1 MVCLAQ
7 PCGDKTAN
15 KMKGIIGK
23 KIGMTSI
30 FDPSGK
36 QTACTIIEAG
46 PCVVTQVKTPDTD
59 GYSALQLAF
68 GDKKEKHI
76 IGAEKNHF
84 AKANTSA
91 KKAVKEF
98 RNYFEEKNIGDTIT
112 VDIFAEGENVDVVG
126 TTKGKGFQGVV
137 KRHGFHGVGEASHG
151 QHDRQRAPGSV
162 GGSSYP
168 SRVFKGMRMAG
179 RMGTDRVKVKGLK
192 IVKVFPEKN
201 YILVGGSVPGHNGSI
216 VLIQK

>member
-1 MVCLAQ
+1 
-7 PCGDKTAN
+7 
-15 KMKGIIGK
+15 
-23 KIGMTSI
+23 MTSV
-30 FDPSGK
+30 FGPDGK

-46 PCVVTQVKTPDTD
+46 PCVVSQVKTTETD
-59 GYSALQLAF
+59 GYSAVQLAY
-68 GDKKEKHI
+68 GEKKEKNSNK
-76 IGAEKNHF
+76 AEINHF
-84 AKANTSA
+84 HKAQSSP
-91 KKAVKEF
+91 KGFVKEF
-98 RNYFEEKNIGDTIT
+98 RNYYTQKNIGDTIT
-112 VDIFAEGENVDVVG
+112 VDIFSEGEQVSIVG

-179 RMGTDRVKVKGLK
+179 RMGNDRVKMKGLK
-192 IVKVFPEKN
+192 VMKIFTDKN
-201 YILVGGSVPGHNGSI
+201 YIVISGSVPGHNGSI

>member
-1 MVCLAQ
+1 
-7 PCGDKTAN
+7 
-15 KMKGIIGK
+15 
-23 KIGMTSI
+23 MTSI

-59 GYSALQLAF
+59 GYSALQVAF
-68 GDKKEKHI
+68 GDKKEKHTN
-76 IGAEKNHF
+76 AAAKNHF
-84 AKANTSA
+84 AKANTAA
-91 KKAVKEF
+91 KKFVKEF
-98 RNYFEEKNIGDTIT
+98 RNYFQEKNIGDTIT
-112 VDIFAEGENVDVVG
+112 VDIFAEGEKVDVVG

-137 KRHGFHGVGEASHG
+137 KRHGFSGVGEASHG
-151 QHDRQRAPGSV
+151 QHDRQRAPGSI

-192 IVKVFPEKN
+192 IVKVFPDKN
-201 YILVGGSVPGHNGSI
+201 YILVSGSVPGHNGSI

>member
-1 MVCLAQ
+1 
-7 PCGDKTAN
+7 
-15 KMKGIIGK
+15 
-23 KIGMTSI
+23 MTSI

-46 PCVVTQVKTPDTD
+46 PCVVTQVKTQETD
-59 GYSALQLAF
+59 GYTALQVAY
-68 GDKKEKHI
+68 GDKKEKHTT
-76 IGAEKNHF
+76 GAAKNHF

-91 KKAVKEF
+91 KKFVKEF

-112 VDIFAEGENVDVVG
+112 VDIFAEGEKVDVVG
-126 TTKGKGFQGVV
+126 ITKGKGFQGVV
-137 KRHGFHGVGEASHG
+137 KRHGFSGVGEASHG
-151 QHDRQRAPGSV
+151 QHDRQRAPGSI

-179 RMGTDRVKVKGLK
+179 RMGTDRVKIKGLK
-192 IVKVFPEKN
+192 VVKIFPDKN
-201 YILVGGSVPGHNGSI
+201 YILVSGSVPGHNGSI

>member
-1 MVCLAQ
+1 
-7 PCGDKTAN
+7 
-15 KMKGIIGK
+15 MKGIIGK

-46 PCVVTQVKTPDTD
+46 PCIVTQVKTQESD
-59 GYSALQLAF
+59 GYNALQIAF
-68 GDKKEKHI
+68 GDKKEKHTL
-76 IGAEKNHF
+76 GSEKNHF
-84 AKANTSA
+84 AKANTPA
-91 KKAVKEF
+91 KKCVKEF
-98 RNYFEEKNIGDTIT
+98 RNFFQEKNIGDAIT
-112 VDIFAEGENVDVVG
+112 VDIFTEGEKVDVVG
-126 TTKGKGFQGVV
+126 VTKGKGFQGVV

-179 RMGTDRVKVKGLK
+179 RMGTDRVKLKGLK
-192 IVKVFPEKN
+192 VVKVFADKN
-201 YILVGGSVPGHNGSI
+201 YILVSGSVPGHNGSI